1 MNKAIESVLAEPLPG
16 APRPVCF
23 SVLRV
28 PYFLEPNYDEAAPF
42 IESNRDRLIKKWG
55 GERGWEEQK
64 RRHDLKGRGTAAGI
78 PHFNLDRLASNSMAS
93 HRLIQHVGKTYG
105 LRVSEGL
112 YDRLNTYYFVD
123 GHALNDKPRL
133 AKVAAEEIA
142 QLVASE
148 GGKANADVPPSIMAE
163 EEVLAF
169 LQGDQGRKEIEM
181 ALQALDDLGV
191 HGIPKFII
199 EGRQVVDGA
208 AHSSVFVDIFR
219 DIEARG
225 EIAGEPIFAS
235 ILGVDDETIQRGSHY
250 SEDELVA

>member
-1 MNKAIESVLAEPLPG
+1 LNKAIETVLAEPLPD
-16 APRPVCF
+16 APRPVRF

-28 PYFLEPNYDEAAPF
+28 PFFLEPNYDEEKSF
-42 IESNRDRLIKKWG
+42 IESNRERLIKKWG
-55 GERGWEEQK
+55 GERGWEDQK
-64 RRHDLKGRGTAAGI
+64 RRHDLKGRGLAAGI
-78 PHFNLDRLASNSMAS
+78 PHINLDRLASNSMAS
-93 HRLIQHVGKTYG
+93 HRLIQYVGKTYG

-112 YDRLNTYYFVD
+112 YDQLNTYYFVD

-142 QLVASE
+142 KLVTSE
-148 GGKANADVPPSIMAE
+148 SGKRNEDVPPPMTE
-163 EEVLAF
+163 EEVLTF

-219 DIEARG
+219 DIEAKG
-225 EIAGEPIFAS
+225 ELAGGPIFAS
-235 ILGVDDETIQRGSHY
+235 ILGVDDEIIQRGSHY
-250 SEDELVA
+250 SEEELVA

>member
-16 APRPVCF
+16 APRPVRF

-28 PYFLEPNYDEAAPF
+28 PFFLEPNYDEEAKF
-42 IESNRDRLIKKWG
+42 IESNRDRLIKK
-55 GERGWEEQK
+55 RGWEEQK
-64 RRHDLKGRGTAAGI
+64 RRHDLKGRGIAAGI

-148 GGKANADVPPSIMAE
+148 GGKANADAPPSIMAE

-169 LQGDQGRKEIEM
+169 LHGNQGRKEIEM

-199 EGRQVVDGA
+199 GGRQVVDGA

-225 EIAGEPIFAS
+225 ENAGGPIFAS

-250 SEDELVA
+250 SEEELAA